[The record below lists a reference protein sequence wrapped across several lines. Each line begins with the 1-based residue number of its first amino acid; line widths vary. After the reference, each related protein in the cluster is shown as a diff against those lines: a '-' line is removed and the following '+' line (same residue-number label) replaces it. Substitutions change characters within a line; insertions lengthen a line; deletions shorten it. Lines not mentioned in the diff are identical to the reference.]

1 MSMMRVRFFLSVLL
15 LSTTASLGSAG
26 SAQAATYTGNW
37 DPAYGGIFPELG
49 WEASAL
55 FEVPE
60 SCLAIGS
67 GNNIPI
73 SGPCA
78 GFDVLSAEV
87 SFYNVANPSA
97 ILNSYA
103 LDPNVIVNGI
113 NLAGGDLSGI
123 DTGFFDSFVSAL
135 PISGS
140 GQYAFSLILYAGNQA
155 QLIFANPPQTSPGCA
170 FLPVPGASC
179 GISANAAT
187 GVFTRVSEVSE
198 PATLALMLTGLGAI
212 GLGGRRRRR

>member
-15 LSTTASLGSAG
+15 LSAAALGTAG
-26 SAQAATYTGNW
+26 SARAVTYAGAW

-60 SCLAIGS
+60 SCLAIGT

-73 SGPCA
+73 GGPCA
-78 GFDVLSAEV
+78 GFEVLSAEV

-113 NLAGGDLSGI
+113 NLADGDLSGI
-123 DTGFFDSFVSAL
+123 DTGFFDSFVSTL
-135 PISGS
+135 PIAGS
-140 GQYAFSLILYAGNQA
+140 GQYAFSLILFAGNQA

-170 FLPVPGASC
+170 FLPVPDASC

-187 GVFTRVSEVSE
+187 GVFARVSEVSE

-212 GLGGRRRRR
+212 GLGVRRRRR